1 MGISSPRM
9 WGCSLDMRRV
19 SGSGSLLPRT
29 WGPANNQGCRACLF
43 TSNRLL
49 LGRPE
54 GDVCDVGRPSGREDR
69 PDTFQI
75 RAYVLSGFAGH
86 VAQEGPQKR
95 GVGLGDLEQWPP

>member
-1 MGISSPRM
+1 
-9 WGCSLDMRRV
+9 
-19 SGSGSLLPRT
+19 
-29 WGPANNQGCRACLF
+29 
-43 TSNRLL
+43 
-49 LGRPE
+49 
-54 GDVCDVGRPSGREDR
+54 VCDVGRPSGREDR